1 MIPAGTATSTP
12 AAIAKR
18 FRVDTDTV
26 ANWAAAEGFPR
37 NCGTP
42 KRRAFPDAE
51 VDAWV
56 ERHRPAI
63 WRAVHEEPFVSE
75 GHPEDLLDIVEFAA
89 LRARRTGR
97 DRPATPNAM
106 LSYISRRQIPQPD
119 RTPGDGKFPQV
130 AGKMWFRRTVDEH
143 VSGLKGSG
151 NRTNHRARE
160 RQDERSDS

>member
-18 FRVDTDTV
+18 YGVDTDTV
-26 ANWAAAEGFPR
+26 ANWAAHEDFPR

-56 ERHRPAI
+56 ERHRPAV
-63 WRAVHEEPFVSE
+63 WRAIHDEPFVSE
-75 GHPEDLLDIVEFAA
+75 GNPEDLLDIVEFAA
-89 LRARRTGR
+89 LRAQRTGR
-97 DRPATPNAM
+97 AQPATAKAM
-106 LSYISRRQIPQPD
+106 RSYITRRQIPQPD

-130 AGKMWFRRTVDEH
+130 AGKMWFRRTVDAH

-151 NRTNHRARE
+151 NRTNHPARG
-160 RQDERSDS
+160 RQDNRSDT